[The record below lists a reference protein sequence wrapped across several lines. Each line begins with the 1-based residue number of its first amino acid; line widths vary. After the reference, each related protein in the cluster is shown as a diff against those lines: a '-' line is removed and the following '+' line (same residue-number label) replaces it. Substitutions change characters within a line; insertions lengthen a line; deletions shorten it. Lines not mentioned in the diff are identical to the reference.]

1 MLQPVF
7 KPLESRFLCFVGEL
21 IASARDQNHGDL
33 PQDESLCCMAQLGGF
48 IAPWSS
54 SSIMR
59 MRREQDRPS
68 QAQPHGQGSFKEDM
82 HPKNAWAGS
91 KGLPPAGSQTPVVAL
106 GTSGGSGHPL
116 ACPAGLRACQC
127 VCPQRHKAPSLWQSD
142 GVINFRAIV
151 LWWQA
156 LIYSP
161 GNSFWFRVHIRC
173 VNAP

>member
-1 MLQPVF
+1 
-7 KPLESRFLCFVGEL
+7 
-21 IASARDQNHGDL
+21 
-33 PQDESLCCMAQLGGF
+33 MAQLGVF

-54 SSIMR
+54 SSIKR

-68 QAQPHGQGSFKEDM
+68 QAQPRGQGSFKEDM

-91 KGLPPAGSQTPVVAL
+91 EGLPPAGSQTLVVAL
-106 GTSGGSGHPL
+106 GTFGGSGHPL
-116 ACPAGLRACQC
+116 ACPQGCLAGLRACRG
-127 VCPQRHKAPSLWQSD
+127 VRPQRLKALWQSD

-151 LWWQA
+151 LRWQA
-156 LIYSP
+156 LIYGP